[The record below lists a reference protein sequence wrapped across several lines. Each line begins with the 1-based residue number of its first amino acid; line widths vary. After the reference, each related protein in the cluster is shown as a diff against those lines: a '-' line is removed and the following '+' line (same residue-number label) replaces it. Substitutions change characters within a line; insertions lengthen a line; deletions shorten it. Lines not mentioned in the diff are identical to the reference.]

1 MEVICL
7 KCYFLEVFPILVSRF
22 HCLILAILFNTH
34 GILKITVQFF
44 SEIFINYMYQIHEYS
59 IRTAA
64 SSKRLYSNI
73 QVCTKI
79 RSSLVKA
86 SAVFHCLQKNGYP
99 IRKFST
105 TSVKTFSTSNKWT
118 GRFFISIWHK
128 LKISTKYRSWSLAR
142 QTEIHSAS
150 GGAFFLSF
158 LLFFKFFY
166 LLSQDVH
173 IHSSLSVLPKPIC
186 FPTWPH
192 GT

>member
-1 MEVICL
+1 MKVICL
-7 KCYFLEVFPILVSRF
+7 KCYLLEVFPILVSRF
-22 HCLILAILFNTH
+22 LCLILAILYNTR

-59 IRTAA
+59 IRTAPP
-64 SSKRLYSNI
+64 SKRLNSNI

-86 SAVFHCLQKNGYP
+86 STVFHCLQKNGYP

-128 LKISTKYRSWSLAR
+128 LKISTKYRSWSLAS

-150 GGAFFLSF
+150 GGAFFL
-158 LLFFKFFY
+158 FFAIFQI
-166 LLSQDVH
+166 LLSSFPRCS
-173 IHSSLSVLPKPIC
+173 HSFFTLCLA
-186 FPTWPH
+186 
-192 GT
+192 